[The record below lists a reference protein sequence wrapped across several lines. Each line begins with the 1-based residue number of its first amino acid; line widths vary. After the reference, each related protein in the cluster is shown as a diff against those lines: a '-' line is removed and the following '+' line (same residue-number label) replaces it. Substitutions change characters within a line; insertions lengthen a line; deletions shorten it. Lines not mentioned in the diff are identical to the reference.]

1 MNLYINQLQKKADFK
16 EAIYSGS
23 VFLDTQLA
31 ATREL
36 CGFAKESITAAFDGE
51 TDHQSLHKM
60 MAVAEF
66 VSRVTRLKGQ
76 FTNSQRVKDLIL
88 GFIHEIGLDPREYI
102 FDVPRLR
109 VVPNYNYLHAG
120 VSYAYKPH
128 RDTWYGSVDC
138 QINTW
143 MPVYTIAPEQTMMI
157 NAAYFDKPVLNTSKD
172 WSLNDWIN
180 NQRHKAK
187 DNLTEEVRVHPVP
200 LGDIDGS
207 SEVRIAG
214 NTGEMLTFSGS
225 HLHGTVPNYT
235 EQTRFSV
242 DFRLMHLDDLLHKRG
257 APNVDSACP
266 DVGAG
271 FKDYFHAHDFSNF
284 QGIYQ

>member
-16 EAIYSGS
+16 EAIYAGDI
-23 VFLDTQLA
+23 FLNTELTSA
-31 ATREL
+31 KEL
-36 CGFAKESITAAFDGE
+36 CAFAQESITAAFDGE
-51 TDHQSLHKM
+51 TDHHALHRM
-60 MAVAEF
+60 MPVEDFVAL
-66 VSRVTRLKGQ
+66 VTRLKGQ
-76 FTNSQRVKDLIL
+76 FTNSQRAKDLIRAFTL
-88 GFIHEIGLDPREYI
+88 EIGVDPQDYI
-102 FDVPRLR
+102 FDVPRVR

-143 MPVYTIAPEQTMMI
+143 MPVHTIKPEQTMMI
-157 NAAYFDKPVLNTSKD
+157 NPAYFDVPVKNTSAD
-172 WSLNDWIN
+172 WSLSEWIN
-180 NQRHKAK
+180 TQRHRAK
-187 DNLTEEVRVHPVP
+187 DNLTEERRVHPVP
-200 LGDIDGS
+200 QEEINGA

-214 NTGEMLTFSGS
+214 NTGEMLIFSGS

-235 EQTRFSV
+235 DNTRFSV
-242 DFRLMHLDDLLHKRG
+242 DFRLMHLDDLKHKRG
-257 APNVDSACP
+257 AINVDSACP

-284 QGIYQ
+284 QGIK